1 MTSFTKKLG
10 QLATSLLTILLAPV
24 ARYAERLFV
33 LGVTPMQSAS
43 FGDLLDPRFQKIFA
57 EEQKQLKSMI
67 SEIYTVIPTNGR
79 NNMTFS
85 EVGTLSDWEEFT
97 GKIPFSSINQGY
109 DVTMTPVEFAKG
121 IQVERKLY
129 DDDQYHIFDQ
139 RPKNLASSGHRK
151 REKDA
156 ARIFNNAF
164 SVDSYFYQHSE
175 GVALCSNSHTT
186 TSGAS
191 TASGFDNLSTAALT
205 ATAVFAARLQ
215 MLGFRDDQA
224 SIYDVEPDALW
235 FPPDLSE
242 QAFEITKSQ
251 GKVDTANNNRN
262 FHEGRYS
269 LHEYRRLTDTNNWFL
284 VDSSQM
290 KKYLF
295 WADRIPMEFAMVED
309 FDTLVAKWRGYGRW
323 SMTYVDWRWAN
334 GSQVS

>member
-1 MTSFTKKLG
+1 M
-10 QLATSLLTILLAPV
+10 AT
-24 ARYAERLFV
+24 
-33 LGVTPMQSAS
+33 TPMQSGS
-43 FGDLLDPRFQKIFA
+43 FGDLLDPRFQKIFSD
-57 EEQKQLKSMI
+57 EQKQLKSMI
-67 SEIYTVIPTNGR
+67 SEVYTVIPTNGR

-85 EVGTLSDWEEFT
+85 EIGTLSDWEEFT
-97 GKIPFSSINQGY
+97 GQIPFSSINQGY

-139 RPKNLASSGHRK
+139 RPKNLATSGNRK

-164 SVDSYFYQHSE
+164 SVDTYFYNHTE

-224 SIYDVEPDALW
+224 QIYDVEPDELW
-235 FPPDLSE
+235 FPADLSE
-242 QAFEITKSQ
+242 QAFEIVKSA
-251 GKVDTANNNRN
+251 GKVDTAYNNRN
-262 FHEGRYS
+262 FHEGRYT
-269 LHEYRRLTDTNNWFL
+269 LKEYRRLTDTNNWFL
-284 VDSSQM
+284 CDASQR
-290 KKYLF
+290 KQYLF
-295 WADRIPMEFAMVED
+295 WSDRIQMEFAMVED
-309 FDTLVAKWRGYGRW
+309 FDTLVAKWRGYMRY
-323 SMTYVDWRWAN
+323 SMTYVNWRFIN